1 MRILSAA
8 ALFVTILGAA
18 GLAYLYSGRA
28 VDAGA
33 LMLAEHLPRIT
44 TVARL
49 QAGDIQ
55 IARLDGRNQPN
66 AYRGNSITC

>member
-1 MRILSAA
+1 MRILLAA
-8 ALFVTILGAA
+8 ALFVTIL
-18 GLAYLYSGRA
+18 
-28 VDAGA
+28 GA

-66 AYRGNSITC
+66 AYRGNSINR